1 MKLNDRLAE
10 IAAGPQGPSVGAF
23 FDLDGTLIDGY
34 TAVAVYRDRIRKRDV
49 GLRELGQTLGLAL
62 DMRLRGADLDA
73 LAAFAVGALAG
84 RQEEDLEEWGERL
97 FRQQIAGLVYPGARQ
112 LVEAHR
118 RAGHTLVM
126 ATSATWFQAGPVA
139 RDLELDDVLCT
150 RHGVAHGMLTGLLDG
165 GALWGPAKARA
176 VEAYAERAGITLTD
190 SYAYSNGAE
199 DVPFL
204 AVAGYPCALNPDGDL
219 PAAALLHDWPVL
231 RLDPPGSHFGVGALV
246 RTSVALSA
254 LLGSVG
260 LSTGVGLLS
269 RSRATAANLA
279 GSIGPDLA
287 LSLAG
292 VRLRVSGEHNL
303 WARRPAVFMFN
314 HQSGLDMAILGS
326 LIRRDV
332 TAVVKREARSDPR
345 FAAIGAL
352 LDVAYVDRAAG
363 RGRAALEPAVA
374 KLRAGVSIAIAPEG
388 TRSPTPRLGRFKK
401 GGFYL
406 AVEAGVPIVPI
417 VIRNAGDLMWR
428 DSLLVHPGTVD
439 VTVLEPIETAE
450 WPIDEIEKLV
460 DVVRAQYEA
469 TLRQWPGDH
478 APVETE
484 HSS

>member
-1 MKLNDRLAE
+1 MKLSDRLAA

-34 TAVAVYRDRIRKRDV
+34 TAVSVYRDRIRKRDV

-97 FRQQIAGLVYPGARQ
+97 FRQEIAGLVYPGARL

-118 RAGHTLVM
+118 RAGHRLVM
-126 ATSATWFQAGPVA
+126 ATSATWFQACPVA
-139 RDLELDDVLCT
+139 NDLEFDEVLCT
-150 RHGVAHGMLTGLLDG
+150 RHGVRDGMLTGELDG
-165 GALWGPAKARA
+165 GSLWGPAKARA
-176 VEAYAERAGITLTD
+176 VEGYAERADVSLLD

-204 AVAGYPCALNPDGDL
+204 ALAGHPCALNPDGDL
-219 PAAALLHDWPVL
+219 PAAARLHEWPIL
-231 RLDPPGSHFGVGALV
+231 RLDPPGSRFSGGALV
-246 RTSVALSA
+246 RTGVALGA

-260 LSTGVGLLS
+260 VSAGVGLLS

-287 LSLAG
+287 LTLAG
-292 VRLRVSGEHNL
+292 VRVNVHGEENL

-314 HQSGLDMAILGS
+314 HQSSLDLGVLGS

-352 LDVAYVDRAAG
+352 LDVAYVDRSAG
-363 RGRAALEPAVA
+363 RGRDALEPAVA
-374 KLRAGVSIAIAPEG
+374 KLRSGTSIAIAPEG

-401 GGFYL
+401 GGFHL

-439 VTVLEPIETAE
+439 VAVL
-450 WPIDEIEKLV
+450 
-460 DVVRAQYEA
+460 
-469 TLRQWPGDH
+469 
-478 APVETE
+478 APVETADWPVDE
-484 HSS
+484 VDKLVDLVRAQFDSTLRNWPVER

>member
-1 MKLNDRLAE
+1 MNLQERLAA

-49 GLRELGQTLGLAL
+49 GLLELGQTLGLAL

-97 FRQQIAGLVYPGARQ
+97 FRQEIAGLIYPGARR

-139 RDLELDDVLCT
+139 RDLEFDQVLCT
-150 RHGVAHGMLTGLLDG
+150 RHGVADGMLTGVLDG

-176 VEAYAERAGITLTD
+176 VETLAASASISLPE

-231 RLDPPGSHFGVGALV
+231 RLDPPGSRFGVAPLV
-246 RTSVALSA
+246 RTGVALSA

-260 LSTGVGLLS
+260 LSAGVGLLS

-287 LSLAG
+287 LTLAG
-292 VRLRVSGEHNL
+292 VRLRVTGEHNL

-314 HQSGLDMAILGS
+314 HQSGLDLAIVGS

-332 TAVVKREARSDPR
+332 TAVVKKEARADPR

-363 RGRAALEPAVA
+363 QGRAALEPAVA
-374 KLRAGVSIAIAPEG
+374 KLRSGTSIAIAPEG

-401 GGFYL
+401 GGFHL
-406 AVEAGVPIVPI
+406 AVQAGVPIVPI

-439 VTVLEPIETAE
+439 VAVLDPIETADH
-450 WPIDEIEKLV
+450 PADEIDKLV
-460 DVVRAQYEA
+460 DVVRAQFESM
-469 TLRQWPGDH
+469 LREW
-478 APVETE
+478 PVE
-484 HSS
+484 SDYKG

>member
-1 MKLNDRLAE
+1 MKLSERLAA

-34 TAVAVYRDRIRKRDV
+34 TAVSVYRDRIRKRDV

-97 FRQQIAGLVYPGARQ
+97 FRQEIAGLVYPGARL

-118 RAGHTLVM
+118 RAGHQLVM
-126 ATSATWFQAGPVA
+126 ATSATWFQACPVA
-139 RDLELDDVLCT
+139 NDLEFDDVLCT
-150 RHGVAHGMLTGLLDG
+150 RHGVRDGMLTGELDG
-165 GALWGPAKARA
+165 GSLWGPAKARA
-176 VEAYAERAGITLTD
+176 VEGYATRHDVSLQD

-204 AVAGYPCALNPDGDL
+204 ALAGYPCALNPDGDL
-219 PAAALLHDWPVL
+219 PAAALLHEWPIL
-231 RLDPPGSHFGVGALV
+231 RLDPPGSRFSPTSLV
-246 RTSVALSA
+246 RTGVALSA
-254 LLGSVG
+254 LLTSVG
-260 LSTGVGLLS
+260 VSTAVGVLS

-287 LSLAG
+287 LTLAG
-292 VRLRVSGEHNL
+292 VRLDVTGEQNL

-314 HQSGLDMAILGS
+314 HQSSLDLGILGS

-352 LDVAYVDRAAG
+352 LDVAYVDRTAG

-374 KLRAGVSIAIAPEG
+374 KLRAGTSIAIAPEG
-388 TRSPTPRLGRFKK
+388 TRSPTPRLGRFRK
-401 GGFYL
+401 GGFHL
-406 AVEAGVPIVPI
+406 AIEAGVPIVPI

-439 VTVLEPIETAE
+439 VAVLAPIETAE
-450 WPIDEIEKLV
+450 WPVEEVDKLV
-460 DVVRAQYEA
+460 DLVRAQFDS
-469 TLRQWPGDH
+469 TLREW
-478 APVETE
+478 PVEI
-484 HSS
+484 

>member
-1 MKLNDRLAE
+1 MKLSDRLAA
-10 IAAGPQGPSVGAF
+10 IADGPQGPSVGAF

-34 TAVAVYRDRIRKRDV
+34 TAVSVYRDRIRKRDV

-73 LAAFAVGALAG
+73 LAVFAVGALAG

-97 FRQQIAGLVYPGARQ
+97 FRQEIAGLIYPGARL

-118 RAGHTLVM
+118 RAGHRLVM
-126 ATSATWFQAGPVA
+126 ATSATWFQACPVS
-139 RDLELDDVLCT
+139 RDLEFDEVLCT
-150 RHGVAHGMLTGLLDG
+150 RHGVKDGMLTGELDG

-176 VEAYAERAGITLTD
+176 VQGYASRAGVSLAD

-204 AVAGYPCALNPDGDL
+204 AVAGHPCALNPDGDL
-219 PAAALLHDWPVL
+219 PAAARLHEWPIL
-231 RLDPPGSHFGVGALV
+231 RLDPPGSRFEVASLV
-246 RTSVALSA
+246 RTGVALTA

-260 LSTGVGLLS
+260 VSAGVGLLS

-287 LSLAG
+287 LTLAG
-292 VRLRVSGEHNL
+292 VRIRVTGEHNL

-314 HQSGLDMAILGS
+314 HQSSLDLGVLGS

-345 FAAIGAL
+345 FAAIGTL

-374 KLRAGVSIAIAPEG
+374 KLRAGTSIAIAPEG

-406 AVEAGVPIVPI
+406 AIEAGVPIVPI

-439 VTVLEPIETAE
+439 VAVLEPIETAD
-450 WPIDEIEKLV
+450 WPADEVEKLM
-460 DVVRAQYEA
+460 DVVRTQFDS
-469 TLRQWPGDH
+469 TLRNW
-478 APVETE
+478 PVEI
-484 HSS
+484 